1 MKLIRHYPLRFKL
14 KHCLN
19 SNEEQIKISEYLRK
33 QLQHMQLQSN
43 LYFQSKE
50 YDFVIEK
57 LQNKDNECWNY
68 TSLNKMGR
76 ELDIVPFEKTFHQS
90 YNFAE
95 MFRHNIMQV
104 SFGYLQKVALQVAI
118 QNATSKAAATDSVAA
133 TPPKIEDIRTEY
145 ENRFPQLTPPTSVVL
160 KKMLENRD
168 KAVKPYCH
176 KATLPFYATDGHYTK
191 VTLKQEEDRKDRKD
205 NNYLFFKINLP
216 NRENVELKFK
226 IPTGKRFHKI
236 KKICKPIVYLNDI
249 NNLNELI
256 FNFAVEVEIVIQD
269 KQLNQ
274 NILGIDLGKVEP
286 FVASLI
292 SSDDSSNIHS
302 PFFANKKINQ
312 LAKQIDNLY
321 DLFGKIV
328 AKEEICIK
336 CNQKRKADVL
346 AHESKLILAKIQK
359 LKHEQ
364 ATQIAVNINQIANRY
379 NAIIAFENLTWLEHK
394 GGKWNHSEIQSKTE
408 YLSTNKVVKVS
419 PAYTSQNCSYC
430 FKHNNIKNKVSY
442 DSQTR
447 KTKCQH
453 CKQIL
458 DRDVNAS
465 RNIAYLALI
474 SLKKK
479 LEAKA
484 KAKQCHLATQPNVS
498 NPDLESI
505 NNAINGNSPL
515 DHQPVKSTENI
526 NKTIIDEFKQ
536 FK

>member
-1 MKLIRHYPLRFKL
+1 MKLIKHYPLRFKL

-33 QLQHMQLQSN
+33 QLQYMQLQSN

-50 YDFVIEK
+50 YDLVIEK

-76 ELDIVPFEKTFHQS
+76 ELDIIPFEKTFHQS

-118 QNATSKAAATDSVAA
+118 QNTTSKATASYAASYLRAVTLL
-133 TPPKIEDIRTEY
+133 KIEDIRTEY
-145 ENRFPQLTPPTSVVL
+145 ENRFSQLTPPTSVVL
-160 KKMLENRD
+160 KKTLENRD
-168 KAVKPYCH
+168 KVVKPYCH
-176 KATLPFYATDGHYTK
+176 KPTLPFYATDGHYTK
-191 VTLKQEEDRKDRKD
+191 VTLKQEEE

-236 KKICKPIVYLNDI
+236 KKICKPIVYI
-249 NNLNELI
+249 NHLNELI

-274 NILGIDLGKVEP
+274 NVLGIDLGKVEP

-292 SSDDSSNIHS
+292 SSDDNSNIHS

-312 LAKQIDNLY
+312 LTKQIDNLY

-364 ATQIAVNINQIANRY
+364 ATQIAVNINQIANKY

-419 PAYTSQNCSYC
+419 AAYTSQNCSCC

-447 KTKCQH
+447 KTKCKH

-479 LEAKA
+479 SEAKA
-484 KAKQCHLATQPNVS
+484 KQRQLSVS

-505 NNAINGNSPL
+505 NNAINGNSQL
-515 DHQPVKSTENI
+515 SHQPVKSTENV
-526 NKTIIDEFKQ
+526 NKTIIYECKQ
-536 FK
+536 FIN

>member
-1 MKLIRHYPLRFKL
+1 MKLIRHYPLRLKL

-33 QLQHMQLQSN
+33 QLQHMRLQSN

-50 YDFVIEK
+50 YDLVIEK
-57 LQNKDNECWNY
+57 LQNKNNECWNY
-68 TSLNKMGR
+68 TSLNKVGR
-76 ELDIVPFEKTFHQS
+76 ELDIAPFEKTFHQS

-118 QNATSKAAATDSVAA
+118 QNATSIATATVSYAASVAA
-133 TPPKIEDIRTEY
+133 TLPKIEDIRKEY
-145 ENRFPQLTPPTSVVL
+145 ENRFPQLTPPTSVIL

-176 KATLPFYATDGHYTK
+176 KPILPFYAADGHYTK
-191 VTLKQEEDRKDRKD
+191 VTLKQEEE

-236 KKICKPIVYLNDI
+236 KKICKPIVYI
-249 NNLNELI
+249 NHLNELI

-269 KQLNQ
+269 KQASLNQ
-274 NILGIDLGKVEP
+274 NVLGIDLGKVEP

-292 SSDDSSNIHS
+292 SSDDNSNIHY

-312 LAKQIDNLY
+312 LTKQIDNLY

-408 YLSTNKVVKVS
+408 YLSKNKVVKVS
-419 PAYTSQNCSYC
+419 AAYTSQNCSYC
-430 FKHNNIKNKVSY
+430 FKHNNIKNKVSH

-447 KTKCQH
+447 KTKCNH

-465 RNIAYLALI
+465 RNIANLALI

-484 KAKQCHLATQPNVS
+484 KQRQLSVS

-505 NNAINGNSPL
+505 NNAINGNSQLYPL

-526 NKTIIDEFKQ
+526 NKTIIDECKL
-536 FK
+536 

>member
-57 LQNKDNECWNY
+57 LQNKDHECWNY

-76 ELDIVPFEKTFHQS
+76 ELDIIPFEKTFHQS

-95 MFRHNIMQV
+95 MFRSNIMQV
-104 SFGYLQKVALQVAI
+104 SFGYLQKVALQIAI
-118 QNATSKAAATDSVAA
+118 QNATSTATPTT
-133 TPPKIEDIRTEY
+133 TPPKIEDIRKEY

-160 KKMLENRD
+160 KKTLENRD

-176 KATLPFYATDGHYTK
+176 KPTLPFYATDGHYTK

-205 NNYLFFKINLP
+205 NKYLFFKINLP

-236 KKICKPIVYLNDI
+236 KKICKPIVYI
-249 NNLNELI
+249 NHLNELI
-256 FNFAVEVEIVIQD
+256 FNFAVEVEMVIQN

-292 SSDDSSNIHS
+292 SSDDNSNIHS

-312 LAKQIDNLY
+312 LTKQIDNLY

-364 ATQIAVNINQIANRY
+364 ATQIAANINQIAEKY
-379 NAIIAFENLTWLEHK
+379 NAIIAFENLAWLEHK

-408 YLSTNKVVKVS
+408 YLSKNKVVKVS

-447 KTKCQH
+447 KTTCKH

-474 SLKKK
+474 SLTKKS
-479 LEAKA
+479 EAKA
-484 KAKQCHLATQPNVS
+484 KQRQLNIS
-498 NPDLESI
+498 NPDLKSI

-515 DHQPVKSTENI
+515 DHQPVKSTENV
-526 NKTIIDEFKQ
+526 NKTIIDQ
-536 FK
+536 FNQL

>member
-57 LQNKDNECWNY
+57 LQDKDNECWNY
-68 TSLNKMGR
+68 TRLHQMGR
-76 ELDIVPFEKTFHQS
+76 ELDIAPFEQTFHQS

-118 QNATSKAAATDSVAA
+118 QNATSTATH
-133 TPPKIEDIRTEY
+133 PKIEDIRTEY
-145 ENRFPQLTPPTSVVL
+145 ENRFPQLAPPTSVVL
-160 KKMLENRD
+160 KKTLENRD

-176 KATLPFYATDGHYTK
+176 KPTLPFYATDGHYTK
-191 VTLKQEEDRKDRKD
+191 VTLKQEEDRKD

-226 IPTGKRFHKI
+226 IPTGKRFNKI
-236 KKICKPIVYLNDI
+236 KKICKPIVYI

-256 FNFAVEVEIVIQD
+256 FNFAVEVEMVIQD

-274 NILGIDLGKVEP
+274 NVLGIDLGKVEP
-286 FVASLI
+286 FVTSLI
-292 SSDDSSNIHS
+292 SSNDNSNLHS
-302 PFFANKKINQ
+302 PFFANKKINK
-312 LAKQIDNLY
+312 LTKQIDNLY

-364 ATQIAVNINQIANRY
+364 ATQIAVNINQIAEKY
-379 NAIIAFENLTWLEHK
+379 NAIIAFENLAWLEHK

-408 YLSTNKVVKVS
+408 YLSKNKVVKVS

-430 FKHNNIKNKVSY
+430 FKHNNTKNKVSY

-458 DRDVNAS
+458 NRDVNAS

-474 SLKKK
+474 K
-479 LEAKA
+479 LQENFKF
-484 KAKQCHLATQPNVS
+484 
-498 NPDLESI
+498 I
-505 NNAINGNSPL
+505 NNAINENRLL

-526 NKTIIDEFKQ
+526 NKTLIDEFE
-536 FK
+536 

>member
-19 SNEEQIKISEYLRK
+19 SNEEQIKISEYLIK
-33 QLQHMQLQSN
+33 QLQYMQLQSN

-50 YDFVIEK
+50 YELVIEK

-68 TSLNKMGR
+68 TRLHQMGR
-76 ELDIVPFEKTFHQS
+76 ELNIVPFEKTFHQS

-104 SFGYLQKVALQVAI
+104 SFGYLQKIALQVAI
-118 QNATSKAAATDSVAA
+118 QNATSVAATTATDSVAA
-133 TPPKIEDIRTEY
+133 TPPKIEDICTEY
-145 ENRFPQLTPPTSVVL
+145 ENRFPQLAPPTSVVL

-176 KATLPFYATDGHYTK
+176 KPTLPFYAADGHYTK
-191 VTLKQEEDRKDRKD
+191 VTLKQEEE

-216 NRENVELKFK
+216 NRENFELKFK

-236 KKICKPIVYLNDI
+236 KKICKPIVYI

-256 FNFAVEVEIVIQD
+256 FNFAVEVEFVIQD
-269 KQLNQ
+269 KQASLNQ
-274 NILGIDLGKVEP
+274 NVLGIDLGKVEP

-292 SSDDSSNIHS
+292 SSDDNSNIHS

-312 LAKQIDNLY
+312 LTKQIDNLY

-364 ATQIAVNINQIANRY
+364 ATQIAVNINQIAKKY
-379 NAIIAFENLTWLEHK
+379 HAIIAFENLAWLEHK
-394 GGKWNHSEIQSKTE
+394 GEKWNHSEIQSKTE
-408 YLSTNKVVKVS
+408 YLSKNKVVKVS

-474 SLKKK
+474 NLKKK
-479 LEAKA
+479 SEAKA
-484 KAKQCHLATQPNVS
+484 KQRQLQLRLS

-515 DHQPVKSTENI
+515 SHQPVKSTENV
-526 NKTIIDEFKQ
+526 NKTLIDECKL
-536 FK
+536 

>member
-19 SNEEQIKISEYLRK
+19 SNEEKIKISEYLRK

-50 YDFVIEK
+50 YDLVIEK

-68 TSLNKMGR
+68 TRLHQMGR
-76 ELDIVPFEKTFHQS
+76 ELNIVPFEKTFHQS

-118 QNATSKAAATDSVAA
+118 QNATSTTMATPM
-133 TPPKIEDIRTEY
+133 PPKIEDVRTEY

-176 KATLPFYATDGHYTK
+176 KPMLPFYATDGHYTK

-256 FNFAVEVEIVIQD
+256 FNFAVEVEIIIQD
-269 KQLNQ
+269 KQASLNQ

-292 SSDDSSNIHS
+292 SSDDSSNIHA

-312 LAKQIDNLY
+312 LTKQIDHLY

-364 ATQIAVNINQIANRY
+364 ATQIAVNINQIAEKY
-379 NAIIAFENLTWLEHK
+379 NAIIAFENLAWLEHK
-394 GGKWNHSEIQSKTE
+394 GGKWNHSEIQNKTE
-408 YLSTNKVVKVS
+408 YLSKNEVVKVS

-447 KTKCQH
+447 KTKCKH

-474 SLKKK
+474 NLKKK
-479 LEAKA
+479 SEAKA
-484 KAKQCHLATQPNVS
+484 KQLQLPLRVS

-505 NNAINGNSPL
+505 NNAINGNRPL
-515 DHQPVKSTENI
+515 SNQPVKSNENI
-526 NKTIIDEFKQ
+526 NKTIIDELKI
-536 FK
+536 

>member
-19 SNEEQIKISEYLRK
+19 SNEEQIKISEYLIK

-43 LYFQSKE
+43 LYFQSQE

-76 ELDIVPFEKTFHQS
+76 ELNIAPFEKTFHQS

-95 MFRHNIMQV
+95 MFRNNIIQV

-118 QNATSKAAATDSVAA
+118 QNTTSTATA

-145 ENRFPQLTPPTSVVL
+145 ENLFPQLAPPTSVVL

-176 KATLPFYATDGHYTK
+176 KPTLPFYAADGHYTK
-191 VTLKQEEDRKDRKD
+191 VTLKQEEE

-236 KKICKPIVYLNDI
+236 KKICKPIVYI

-256 FNFAVEVEIVIQD
+256 FNFAVEVEIVIKD
-269 KQLNQ
+269 TQLSQ
-274 NILGIDLGKVEP
+274 NIMGIDLGKVEP

-292 SSDDSSNIHS
+292 SSDDNSNIHS

-346 AHESKLILAKIQK
+346 AHESKFILAKIQK

-364 ATQIAVNINQIANRY
+364 ATQIAANINQIAEKY
-379 NAIIAFENLTWLEHK
+379 NAIIAFENLAWLEHK

-408 YLSTNKVVKVS
+408 YLSKNKVVKVS

-447 KTKCQH
+447 KTKCKH

-479 LEAKA
+479 SEAKA
-484 KAKQCHLATQPNVS
+484 KQRQIATQPQLRLS
-498 NPDLESI
+498 NPNLKSI
-505 NNAINGNSPL
+505 NNAINGNRPL
-515 DHQPVKSTENI
+515 SHQPVKSTENV
-526 NKTIIDEFKQ
+526 NKTLIDEFKQ
-536 FK
+536 FE

>member
-19 SNEEQIKISEYLRK
+19 SNEEQIKISEYLIK

-43 LYFQSKE
+43 LYFQSQE

-76 ELDIVPFEKTFHQS
+76 ELNIAPFEKTFHQS

-118 QNATSKAAATDSVAA
+118 QNATITD
-133 TPPKIEDIRTEY
+133 TQPKIEDIRTEY
-145 ENRFPQLTPPTSVVL
+145 ENCFPQLTPPTSVVL

-176 KATLPFYATDGHYTK
+176 KPTLPFYAADGHYTK
-191 VTLKQEEDRKDRKD
+191 VTLKQEEA

-226 IPTGKRFHKI
+226 IPTGKRFDKI
-236 KKICKPIVYLNDI
+236 KKICKPIVYI

-256 FNFAVEVEIVIQD
+256 FNFAVEVEIIIQD

-292 SSDDSSNIHS
+292 SSDDNSNIHS

-312 LAKQIDNLY
+312 LAKKIDNLY

-364 ATQIAVNINQIANRY
+364 ATQIAANINQIAEKY
-379 NAIIAFENLTWLEHK
+379 NAIIAFENLAWLEHK

-447 KTKCQH
+447 KTKCKH

-479 LEAKA
+479 SEAKA
-484 KAKQCHLATQPNVS
+484 KQHQLNVS

-505 NNAINGNSPL
+505 NNAINGNSTL
-515 DHQPVKSTENI
+515 SHQPVKSTENV
-526 NKTIIDEFKQ
+526 NKTLIDEFKQ
-536 FK
+536 FE

>member
-19 SNEEQIKISEYLRK
+19 SNEEQIKISEYLIK
-33 QLQHMQLQSN
+33 QLQHMQLQLN

-118 QNATSKAAATDSVAA
+118 QNTTITDTATT
-133 TPPKIEDIRTEY
+133 PKIEDIRTEY
-145 ENRFPQLTPPTSVVL
+145 ENRFPQLTPPTSIVL
-160 KKMLENRD
+160 KKTLENRD

-176 KATLPFYATDGHYTK
+176 KPTLPFYAADGHYTK
-191 VTLKQEEDRKDRKD
+191 VTLKQEE

-226 IPTGKRFHKI
+226 IPTGKRFDKI
-236 KKICKPIVYLNDI
+236 KKICKPIVYI

-256 FNFAVEVEIVIQD
+256 FNFAVEVEIIIQD

-274 NILGIDLGKVEP
+274 NVLGIDLGKAEP

-292 SSDDSSNIHS
+292 SSDDNSNIYS

-328 AKEEICIK
+328 AKKEICIK

-364 ATQIAVNINQIANRY
+364 ATQIAANINQIAEKY
-379 NAIIAFENLTWLEHK
+379 NAIIAFENLAWLEHK
-394 GGKWNHSEIQSKTE
+394 GGKWNHSEIQRKTE
-408 YLSTNKVVKVS
+408 YLSKNKVVKVS

-430 FKHNNIKNKVSY
+430 FKHTNIKNKVSY

-447 KTKCQH
+447 KTKCKH
-453 CKQIL
+453 CKQFL

-474 SLKKK
+474 NLKKK
-479 LEAKA
+479 SEAK
-484 KAKQCHLATQPNVS
+484 QRQLSVS

-505 NNAINGNSPL
+505 NNAINGNSQL
-515 DHQPVKSTENI
+515 SHQPVKSTENL

-536 FK
+536 FE

>member
-33 QLQHMQLQSN
+33 QLQHMQFQSN

-57 LQNKDNECWNY
+57 LQDKDNECWNY
-68 TSLNKMGR
+68 TRLHQMGR
-76 ELDIVPFEKTFHQS
+76 ELDIAPFEQTFHQS

-118 QNATSKAAATDSVAA
+118 QNATSAATH
-133 TPPKIEDIRTEY
+133 PKIEDIRTEY
-145 ENRFPQLTPPTSVVL
+145 ENRFPQLAPPTSVVL
-160 KKMLENRD
+160 KKTLENRD

-176 KATLPFYATDGHYTK
+176 KPTLPFYATDGHYTK
-191 VTLKQEEDRKDRKD
+191 VTLKQEEE

-226 IPTGKRFHKI
+226 IPTGKRFNKI
-236 KKICKPIVYLNDI
+236 KKICKPIVYI

-256 FNFAVEVEIVIQD
+256 FNFAVEVEMVIQD

-274 NILGIDLGKVEP
+274 NVLGIDLGKVEP

-292 SSDDSSNIHS
+292 SSNDNSNLHS

-312 LAKQIDNLY
+312 LTKQIDNLY

-346 AHESKLILAKIQK
+346 AHESKLILSKIQK

-364 ATQIAVNINQIANRY
+364 ATQIAVNINQIAEKY
-379 NAIIAFENLTWLEHK
+379 NAIIAFENLAWLEHK

-408 YLSTNKVVKVS
+408 YLSKNKVVKVS

-430 FKHNNIKNKVSY
+430 FKHNNTKNKVSY

-458 DRDVNAS
+458 NRDVNAS
-465 RNIAYLALI
+465 RNITYLALI
-474 SLKKK
+474 K
-479 LEAKA
+479 LQENFKF
-484 KAKQCHLATQPNVS
+484 
-498 NPDLESI
+498 I
-505 NNAINGNSPL
+505 NNAINENRLL

-526 NKTIIDEFKQ
+526 NKNLIDEFE
-536 FK
+536 

>member
-57 LQNKDNECWNY
+57 LQDKDNECWNY
-68 TSLNKMGR
+68 TRLHQMGR
-76 ELDIVPFEKTFHQS
+76 ELDIAPFEQTFHQS

-118 QNATSKAAATDSVAA
+118 QNATSAATH
-133 TPPKIEDIRTEY
+133 PKIEDIRTEY
-145 ENRFPQLTPPTSVVL
+145 ENRFPQLAPPTSVVL
-160 KKMLENRD
+160 KKTLENRD

-176 KATLPFYATDGHYTK
+176 KPTLPFYATDGHYTK
-191 VTLKQEEDRKDRKD
+191 VTLKQEEDRKD

-226 IPTGKRFHKI
+226 IPTGKRFNKI
-236 KKICKPIVYLNDI
+236 KKICKPIVYI

-256 FNFAVEVEIVIQD
+256 FNFAVEVEMVIQD

-274 NILGIDLGKVEP
+274 NVLGIDLGKVEP
-286 FVASLI
+286 FVTSLI
-292 SSDDSSNIHS
+292 SSNDNSNLHS
-302 PFFANKKINQ
+302 PFFANKKINK
-312 LAKQIDNLY
+312 LTKQIDNLY

-364 ATQIAVNINQIANRY
+364 ATQIAVNINQIAEKY
-379 NAIIAFENLTWLEHK
+379 NAIIAFENLAWLEHK

-408 YLSTNKVVKVS
+408 YLSKNKVVKVS

-430 FKHNNIKNKVSY
+430 FKHNNTKNKVSY

-458 DRDVNAS
+458 NRDVNAS

-474 SLKKK
+474 K
-479 LEAKA
+479 LQENFKF
-484 KAKQCHLATQPNVS
+484 
-498 NPDLESI
+498 I
-505 NNAINGNSPL
+505 NNAINENRLL

-526 NKTIIDEFKQ
+526 NKTLIDEFE
-536 FK
+536 

>member
-57 LQNKDNECWNY
+57 LQDKDNECWNY
-68 TSLNKMGR
+68 TRLHQMGR
-76 ELDIVPFEKTFHQS
+76 ELDIAPFEQTFHQS

-104 SFGYLQKVALQVAI
+104 SFGYLQKVAI
-118 QNATSKAAATDSVAA
+118 QNATSAATH
-133 TPPKIEDIRTEY
+133 PKIEDIRTEY
-145 ENRFPQLTPPTSVVL
+145 ENRFPQLAPPTSVVL
-160 KKMLENRD
+160 KKTLENRD

-176 KATLPFYATDGHYTK
+176 KPTLPFYATDGHYTK
-191 VTLKQEEDRKDRKD
+191 VTLKQEEE

-216 NRENVELKFK
+216 NRGNVELKFK
-226 IPTGKRFHKI
+226 IPTGKRFNKI
-236 KKICKPIVYLNDI
+236 KKICKPIVYI

-256 FNFAVEVEIVIQD
+256 FNFAVEVEMVIQD

-274 NILGIDLGKVEP
+274 NVLGIDLGKVEP

-292 SSDDSSNIHS
+292 SSNDNSNIHS

-312 LAKQIDNLY
+312 LTKQIDNLY

-364 ATQIAVNINQIANRY
+364 ATQIAVNINQIAEKY
-379 NAIIAFENLTWLEHK
+379 NAIIAFENLAWLEHK

-408 YLSTNKVVKVS
+408 YLSKNKVVKVS

-430 FKHNNIKNKVSY
+430 FKHNNTKNKVSY

-447 KTKCQH
+447 KTKCQY

-458 DRDVNAS
+458 NRDVNAS

-474 SLKKK
+474 K
-479 LEAKA
+479 LQENFKF
-484 KAKQCHLATQPNVS
+484 
-498 NPDLESI
+498 I
-505 NNAINGNSPL
+505 NNAINENRLL

-526 NKTIIDEFKQ
+526 NKTLIDEFE
-536 FK
+536 

>member
-1 MKLIRHYPLRFKL
+1 
-14 KHCLN
+14 
-19 SNEEQIKISEYLRK
+19 
-33 QLQHMQLQSN
+33 
-43 LYFQSKE
+43 
-50 YDFVIEK
+50 
-57 LQNKDNECWNY
+57 
-68 TSLNKMGR
+68 MGR

-118 QNATSKAAATDSVAA
+118 QNATSTATDPA

-145 ENRFPQLTPPTSVVL
+145 ENLFPQLAPPTSVVL

-176 KATLPFYATDGHYTK
+176 KPTLPFYAADGHYTK
-191 VTLKQEEDRKDRKD
+191 VTLKQEEDRKDRID
-205 NNYLFFKINLP
+205 NKYLFFKINLP

-236 KKICKPIVYLNDI
+236 KKICKPIVYI

-256 FNFAVEVEIVIQD
+256 FNFAVEVEMVIQD
-269 KQLNQ
+269 KQASLNP

-292 SSDDSSNIHS
+292 SSDDNSNIHS

-312 LAKQIDNLY
+312 LTKQIDNLY

-336 CNQKRKADVL
+336 CNQKRKADIL
-346 AHESKLILAKIQK
+346 AYESKLILAKIQK

-408 YLSTNKVVKVS
+408 YLSKNKVVKVS
-419 PAYTSQNCSYC
+419 AAYTSQNCSYC
-430 FKHNNIKNKVSY
+430 FKHNNTKNKVSY

-447 KTKCQH
+447 KTECQH

-465 RNIAYLALI
+465 RNIAYSALI

-479 LEAKA
+479 SEAK
-484 KAKQCHLATQPNVS
+484 QRQLATQLCLS

-505 NNAINGNSPL
+505 NNAINGNRPL
-515 DHQPVKSTENI
+515 DQQPVKSTENV
-526 NKTIIDEFKQ
+526 NETITDEFE
-536 FK
+536 

>member
-50 YDFVIEK
+50 YDLVIEK
-57 LQNKDNECWNY
+57 LQDKDNECWNY

-76 ELDIVPFEKTFHQS
+76 ELDIAPFEQTFHQS

-118 QNATSKAAATDSVAA
+118 QNTTSTTTDIA
-133 TPPKIEDIRTEY
+133 TPPKIEDVRTEY
-145 ENRFPQLTPPTSVVL
+145 ENRFPQLAPPTSVVL

-168 KAVKPYCH
+168 KVVKPYCH
-176 KATLPFYATDGHYTK
+176 KPTLPFYATDGHYTK
-191 VTLKQEEDRKDRKD
+191 VTLKQEENK
-205 NNYLFFKINLP
+205 YLFFKINLP

-226 IPTGKRFHKI
+226 IPTGKRFNKI
-236 KKICKPIVYLNDI
+236 KKICKPIVYI

-274 NILGIDLGKVEP
+274 NILGVDLGKVEP

-292 SSDDSSNIHS
+292 SSNNNSNLHS
-302 PFFANKKINQ
+302 PFFTNKKINQ
-312 LAKQIDNLY
+312 LTKQIDNLY

-364 ATQIAVNINQIANRY
+364 ATQIAVNIKQIANRY

-394 GGKWNHSEIQSKTE
+394 GGKWNYSEIQSKTE

-430 FKHNNIKNKVSY
+430 FKHNNTKNKISY
-442 DSQTR
+442 DSKTR
-447 KTKCQH
+447 QTKCKH
-453 CKQIL
+453 CKRIL

-479 LEAKA
+479 SEA
-484 KAKQCHLATQPNVS
+484 QQLCLS

-515 DHQPVKSTENI
+515 YPLDHQPVKSTENV
-526 NKTIIDEFKQ
+526 NKTLVDEFKQ
-536 FK
+536 FN